1 MAYCAIA
8 VMVVLMS
15 CFFNRFRLF
24 GKMLVVI
31 ALLLPQ
37 FSKAQ
42 KTVTPIVLNN
52 EQLPVLPKEFYVATV
67 TDERDDRSAV
77 AWLLPT
83 AEATSITPLYKVDF
97 KYGAQA
103 AIKQFVNYA
112 IPSDKALRPVIV
124 RIKKFKLAESLLA
137 GGRAEGKMEVA
148 LSFDLKRAYDNVHLI
163 D

>member
-15 CFFNRFRLF
+15 CFFNRFRPL
-24 GKMLVVI
+24 GKMLMII

-42 KTVTPIVLNN
+42 KIVAPIVLNN
-52 EQLPVLPKEFYVATV
+52 EQLPVLPKEFYVAAV

-83 AEATSITPLYKVDF
+83 TEVTSITPQYKVDF

-103 AIKQFVNYA
+103 AIKQFVNY
-112 IPSDKALRPVIV
+112 LC
-124 RIKKFKLAESLLA
+124 
-137 GGRAEGKMEVA
+137 
-148 LSFDLKRAYDNVHLI
+148 
-163 D
+163 

>member
-1 MAYCAIA
+1 MVYCAIA

-42 KTVTPIVLNN
+42 KIVTPIVLNN
-52 EQLPVLPKEFYVATV
+52 EQLPVLAKEFYVATV

-77 AWLLPT
+77 AWLRL
-83 AEATSITPLYKVDF
+83 
-97 KYGAQA
+97 
-103 AIKQFVNYA
+103 
-112 IPSDKALRPVIV
+112 
-124 RIKKFKLAESLLA
+124 
-137 GGRAEGKMEVA
+137 
-148 LSFDLKRAYDNVHLI
+148 
-163 D
+163 